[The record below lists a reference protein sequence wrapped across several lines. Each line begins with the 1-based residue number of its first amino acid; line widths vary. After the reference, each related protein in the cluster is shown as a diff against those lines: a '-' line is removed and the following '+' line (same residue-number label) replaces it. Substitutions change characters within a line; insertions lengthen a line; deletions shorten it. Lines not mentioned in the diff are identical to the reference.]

1 MLEVSIG
8 GEERAETCAGGDRT
22 GVSIARIVAYERQH
36 FVCDVAVVARQ
47 HLGLVSGMRLL
58 VQERL
63 PVHAVDRVGSHVPCV
78 YVMAD
83 RINQMKPLVLQ
94 KIGRRRGK
102 EKDG

>member
-1 MLEVSIG
+1 
-8 GEERAETCAGGDRT
+8 
-22 GVSIARIVAYERQH
+22 
-36 FVCDVAVVARQ
+36 
-47 HLGLVSGMRLL
+47 MRLL

-63 PVHAVDRVGSHVPCV
+63 PVHAVDRVGAHVPCV

-102 EKDG
+102 EKDGVAAMPVGHNRHLHPQVMTVPRRDSTIHARDTFLGFVPAGTPLA